1 MPEEKYWEYRFT
13 RMGGAFR
20 TAKVEDVEALLNEW
34 GEQGWEVVG
43 LTSDSNELMLLAKRP
58 LSLRTRRERSMPGYS

>member
-1 MPEEKYWEYRFT
+1 MPEEKLWEYRFT
-13 RMGGAFR
+13 RLGGALR
-20 TAKVEDVEALLNEW
+20 APKAEEVEALLNEW

-43 LTSDSNELMLLAKRP
+43 LASDSNTLALLAKRP

>member
-1 MPEEKYWEYRFT
+1 MPEEQQWEYRFF
-13 RMGGAFR
+13 RMGGVFR
-20 TAKVEDVEALLNEW
+20 TAKVDDVETLLNEW

-58 LSLRTRRERSMPGYS
+58 LSLRARRERSMPGYS

>member
-1 MPEEKYWEYRFT
+1 MPEEKQWEYHFI

-20 TAKVEDVEALLNEW
+20 TTKTEDVEALLNEW

-43 LTSDSNELMLLAKRP
+43 LTSDSNTLMLLAKRP
-58 LSLRTRRERSMPGYS
+58 LSLRIRRERSMPGYS